1 MSRASNRRCDP
12 ALGQAGTASLEFAL
26 VALPFML
33 LMIAGVDLGRY
44 FITQQSLHTLTS
56 EAARLAVVNCF
67 GLDACTYAQAVP
79 TPSTV
84 WAKVPF
90 LDRTQPLA
98 SLTVT
103 QSRNVAT
110 GVKTITATAN
120 YRFTFILPA
129 WTGIANLNPIV
140 ETTRLTY

>member
-1 MSRASNRRCDP
+1 MSPAFSRRPRP

-26 VALPFML
+26 VAVPFML
-33 LMIAGVDLGRY
+33 VMIAGMDLGRY

-56 EAARLAVVNCF
+56 EAARAAVVNCF
-67 GLDACTYAQAVP
+67 GLDPCTNPVP

-90 LDRTQPLA
+90 LNSAAPLA

-103 QSRNVAT
+103 QSRNAIT
-110 GVKTITATAN
+110 GVRTITATAK

-129 WTGIANLNPIV
+129 WTGVPNLNPII
-140 ETTRLTY
+140 ETTLFNY